1 MSDDALFDVFEQD
14 EPSAIVEITETTL
27 SIQQTTTTIIN
38 DNNTNT
44 NSKDKRILEEDDDDD
59 DNQTDFNSKRSRT
72 NQSMDTGTGSFFDNV
87 SRMKLHTVETIESCL
102 HEVVLPP
109 NFEYVPLKPL
119 VGPPAKEYKFN
130 LDPFQREAISCLQ
143 NNQSV
148 LVSAHTSA
156 GKTVVAE
163 YAVAMA
169 LREKQRVIYTTPIK
183 ALSNQKYRELHEEFK
198 DVGLMTGDVTI
209 NPSASCLIMTTEI
222 LRSMLYR
229 GSEITRE
236 VAWVIFD
243 EIHYLRD
250 KERGVIWEETIILL
264 PDNVHYVFLS
274 ATIPNAKQ
282 FAEWISFLHN
292 QPCHVV
298 YTDVRPVPLHHYI
311 YPAGA
316 DGLHLVVDETG
327 KFREDNFSAAM
338 ATLRDVGDAA
348 KGDKRGRRGGFKA
361 ETNVFKIVKMIMERN
376 LAPVIV
382 FSFSKKDC
390 ESYACAIAKLDFN
403 SDDEKR
409 LVEEV
414 FTNAIDLLS
423 DEDKKLPQINT
434 VLPLLKKGVGIHHSG
449 LLPIIK
455 ETIEILFGE
464 GLIKA
469 LFATETFSMG
479 LNMPART
486 VLFTATR
493 KFDGKELRWITS
505 GEYIQMSGRAGRRG
519 KDDRGIVV
527 LIIDERMSPTT
538 AKEIVK
544 GKADPLN
551 SSFKL
556 TYNMVLNLLRVEG
569 INPEFMLERSFY
581 QFQHYSTIPAL
592 IDKLKNCEQQY
603 ESIKIENEEEVARY
617 YKLKKKLEL
626 VQEQMSTMINEPKY
640 LLPFLQPGRL
650 VTVKYGDLN
659 FDWCVVLNFHKKA
672 GEKPTYTIDVL
683 AHLTSDSVVQKS
695 TSDLQPCPLS
705 EKGEMKAIP
714 IQHTLIRDISAI
726 RVYLPDDLRTKD
738 ARQSVLKSVQEIKR
752 RHPLGL
758 PLLDPIKD
766 MDIKSNEMLSCV
778 KQYSTLQTRINE
790 HPLTKT
796 NELKY
801 LYEQYERKANLERQ
815 VLEAKNDL
823 KKAQSLLQIGDLKK
837 YKRVLRRLGYC
848 NSTDIIDL
856 KGRVACEIDTGDEL
870 VTTELLF
877 NGVFNDLTVSQACA
891 LLSCFVFQEKGNEM
905 PKLPQE
911 LSGPLRLMQ
920 ETARRVARVS
930 IESKID
936 MDEER
941 YVDGFKPYM
950 MDVVKAWV
958 DGQSFASICQMTS
971 IYEGS
976 IIRCIRRL
984 EELLRQMCCAAKAI
998 GNSELEVK
1006 FTEGTQKIKRDI
1018 IFAASLYL

>member
-1 MSDDALFDVFEQD
+1 MTQYIPRGNCFYPREIVGATFVVNDWSYRPDRIANDNHFGRGFQYRHHMWYTLPWTFDEFFHEYELEGWITKIQVFEQ
-14 EPSAIVEITETTL
+14 PQTMTKIYQSSLRTL
-27 SIQQTTTTIIN
+27 DTSSENMTSSIC
-38 DNNTNT
+38 
-44 NSKDKRILEEDDDDD
+44 SLP
-59 DNQTDFNSKRSRT
+59 
-72 NQSMDTGTGSFFDNV
+72 
-87 SRMKLHTVETIESCL
+87 H
-102 HEVVLPP
+102 VVLSDCI
-109 NFEYVPLKPL
+109 ETC
-119 VGPPAKEYKFN
+119 N
-130 LDPFQREAISCLQ
+130 LFYYNTPFAIHLS
-143 NNQSV
+143 
-148 LVSAHTSA
+148 
-156 GKTVVAE
+156 
-163 YAVAMA
+163 A
-169 LREKQRVIYTTPIK
+169 LRNITLVNSINCLNDCSSFAATIRSIRIYIMYR
-183 ALSNQKYRELHEEFK
+183 ASNY
-198 DVGLMTGDVTI
+198 M
-209 NPSASCLIMTTEI
+209 
-222 LRSMLYR
+222 
-229 GSEITRE
+229 
-236 VAWVIFD
+236 
-243 EIHYLRD
+243 
-250 KERGVIWEETIILL
+250 L
-264 PDNVHYVFLS
+264 PDWPAVLYSLS
-274 ATIPNAKQ
+274 
-282 FAEWISFLHN
+282 
-292 QPCHVV
+292 
-298 YTDVRPVPLHHYI
+298 
-311 YPAGA
+311 
-316 DGLHLVVDETG
+316 
-327 KFREDNFSAAM
+327 
-338 ATLRDVGDAA
+338 TL
-348 KGDKRGRRGGFKA
+348 
-361 ETNVFKIVKMIMERN
+361 
-376 LAPVIV
+376 
-382 FSFSKKDC
+382 
-390 ESYACAIAKLDFN
+390 
-403 SDDEKR
+403 
-409 LVEEV
+409 
-414 FTNAIDLLS
+414 
-423 DEDKKLPQINT
+423 Q
-434 VLPLLKKGVGIHHSG
+434 
-449 LLPIIK
+449 
-455 ETIEILFGE
+455 
-464 GLIKA
+464 
-469 LFATETFSMG
+469 
-479 LNMPART
+479 
-486 VLFTATR
+486 
-493 KFDGKELRWITS
+493 
-505 GEYIQMSGRAGRRG
+505 Q
-519 KDDRGIVV
+519 
-527 LIIDERMSPTT
+527 
-538 AKEIVK
+538 
-544 GKADPLN
+544 LN
-551 SSFKL
+551 SLGIFMYDL
-556 TYNMVLNLLRVEG
+556 TKPVDTN
-569 INPEFMLERSFY
+569 
-581 QFQHYSTIPAL
+581 
-592 IDKLKNCEQQY
+592 NCQM
-603 ESIKIENEEEVARY
+603 IAEEAVR
-617 YKLKKKLEL
+617 
-626 VQEQMSTMINEPKY
+626 
-640 LLPFLQPGRL
+640 
-650 VTVKYGDLN
+650 VKYGDLN